1 MIRRLVRWAVT
12 LGLITGAGV
21 VLATY
26 TWPLRPPEAAPQA
39 DLIICLGGG
48 MEADG
53 TLDPATI
60 RRVETCAALFEA
72 GRAGRILHTGGRVAP
87 GGPAAGDRMM
97 ALAVRLGVPE
107 ADQIAETQ
115 AHSTLQNALF
125 SKPLTDDASRV
136 ILVTEAFH
144 LPRSWLSF
152 RWAGFAD
159 VRLHASERVRDGGMP
174 WMLLRETAAIW
185 FNAARIAAW
194 QAGALAG
201 VPEATRTRW
210 LQ

>member
-1 MIRRLVRWAVT
+1 MIRRLVRWALA
-12 LGLITGAGV
+12 LGVVTGAGV

-26 TWPLRPPEAAPQA
+26 AWPLRPAEAAPRA

-53 TLDPATI
+53 TLDPATA
-60 RRVETCAALFEA
+60 RRVETCAALYDA
-72 GRAGRILHTGGRVAP
+72 GRAGRILHSGGRVVP

-97 ALAVRLGVPE
+97 ALAVELGVPE
-107 ADQIAETQ
+107 ADQIAETGSR
-115 AHSTLQNALF
+115 STLQNALF
-125 SKPLTDDASRV
+125 SKPLAGEAQRV

-144 LPRSWLSF
+144 LPRSWVSF

-159 VRLHASERVRDGGMP
+159 VRLHASERVRHGGMP
-174 WMLLRETAAIW
+174 GMLLRETAAIW
-185 FNAARIAAW
+185 FNAGRILAW
-194 QAGALAG
+194 QVAAFAGIS
-201 VPEATRTRW
+201 ESTRAQW

>member
-1 MIRRLVRWAVT
+1 MIRRLVRWALA
-12 LGLITGAGV
+12 LGLLTGAGV

-26 TWPLRPPEAAPQA
+26 TWPLRPPGSAPRA

-48 MEADG
+48 MEPDG

-60 RRVETCAALFEA
+60 RRVETCVALYDA
-72 GRAGRILHTGGRVAP
+72 GRAGRILHSGGRAVP
-87 GGPAAGDRMM
+87 GGPAAGERMM
-97 ALAVRLGVPE
+97 ALAAELGVPE
-107 ADQIAETQ
+107 ADQIAETRSR
-115 AHSTLQNALF
+115 STLQNALF
-125 SKPLTDDASRV
+125 SRPLAGDAQRV

-144 LPRSWLSF
+144 LPRSWVSF

-174 WMLLRETAAIW
+174 GMLLRETAAIW
-185 FNAARIAAW
+185 FNAGRMIAWHIA
-194 QAGALAG
+194 ALAG
-201 VPEATRTRW
+201 VPDATRTRW